1 MNALIRPLRG
11 DSVAIVGFSPTR
23 EQAPWD
29 DVSGWGE
36 LFICNRLGLQPGVTR
51 WTRHWDPHPLVWT
64 KDHFTPE
71 LYTEYAAFLSHDHGD
86 RILYHCDAVGPN
98 IVPFP
103 LIETLQTANRRY
115 MTNVIAYQ
123 LLFAKFLGAKRIG
136 MWGIDLR
143 SDTEYGY
150 ERPNVEWAIGLCE
163 GAGIEFVFPPECAL
177 VNNDGL
183 LPLYGIEEKDSPL
196 ADVERMFT
204 ARLKDIDE
212 HMPRLTKRNDDLLK
226 EMYIAEGARTQTAI
240 YLNDI
245 RQARRGGKILNQP
258 PIANETVPE
267 GVKR

>member
-1 MNALIRPLRG
+1 MQPDVLGR
-11 DSVAIVGFSPTR
+11 
-23 EQAPWD
+23 WD
-29 DVSGWGE
+29 
-36 LFICNRLGLQPGVTR
+36 
-51 WTRHWDPHPLVWT
+51 RHFDPHPVQWT
-64 KDHFTPE
+64 KDHFTE
-71 LYTEYAAFLSHDHGD
+71 DLFTEYMAFFATDHGD
-86 RILYHCDAVGPN
+86 RILYHCDAIGPS

-103 LIETLQTANRRY
+103 LAETLQMAGRRY

-150 ERPNVEWAIGLCE
+150 ERPNVEWAIGVCE

-177 VNNDGL
+177 VNNDGI

-196 ADVERMFT
+196 ADVERMLT
-204 ARLKDIDE
+204 ARLTDIDQHIPFLE
-212 HMPRLTKRNDDLLK
+212 KKNDNLLR

-245 RQARRGGKILNQP
+245 RQARRGGRIPNQP
-258 PIANETVPE
+258 AIAQETVPPE
-267 GVKR
+267 IRK